1 MQKYDKKFLFLHLVV
16 LLNIN
21 VKQIDDTMKKIFLL
35 FAAAVMTAGV
45 MSAQDINQATEAY
58 NNGAMELQMGNTTA
72 AIENFQTALTMGEAL
87 GEAGA
92 DLVANCKK
100 AICSATLSYAKDLYN
115 AKDFEN
121 AIVAFQQAKDA
132 ADAYGEAEIA
142 AEAGELI
149 GQTQMVKYNTDGKAA
164 MRAKDYPTAIA
175 NFTKVLEMD
184 PTNGGVAV
192 QLGQAYMR
200 AGQLD
205 ESIAALEVAQANGEG
220 ENASKLLSNIYLK
233 KAQASNKAKKY
244 QEVVDFAAK
253 SNEAL
258 ENGNAYKLTAS
269 ALQKLGKNDECIA
282 AYEKYLEITPNAKDA
297 SGIICTI
304 AVLYQQAGNKAKAKE
319 YYEKIVNDPQFGA
332 TAQEQ
337 LKTL

>member
-1 MQKYDKKFLFLHLVV
+1 MKRIFLF
-16 LLNIN
+16 
-21 VKQIDDTMKKIFLL
+21 
-35 FAAAVMTAGV
+35 FAAVVMTAGV
-45 MSAQDINQATEAY
+45 LSAQDINQATEAY
-58 NNGAMELQMGNTTA
+58 NNGAMELQMGNNSA
-72 AIENFQTALTMGEAL
+72 AIEYFQSALTMGEAL
-87 GEAGA
+87 GDEGA
-92 DLVANCKK
+92 ELVANCKK
-100 AICSATLSYAKDLYN
+100 AICSASLSMAKDLYN
-115 AKDFEN
+115 AKDFEG
-121 AIVAFQQAKDA
+121 AVAAFQKTQEIAEG
-132 ADAYGEAEIA
+132 YGEAEIA
-142 AEAGELI
+142 AEAAELI
-149 GQTQMVKYNTDGKAA
+149 NQTNMLKYNTDGKAA
-164 MRAKDYPTAIA
+164 MKAKDFPTAIA

-192 QLGQAYMR
+192 QLGQAYMN

-205 ESIAALEVAQANGEG
+205 EAIAALETAKANGQEK
-220 ENASKLLSNIYLK
+220 NASKLLSNIYLK
-233 KAQASNKAKKY
+233 QAQAANKAKKY
-244 QEVVDFAAK
+244 QEVIDFAAK

-282 AYEKYLEITPNAKDA
+282 AYEKYLEVTPNAKDA

>member
-1 MQKYDKKFLFLHLVV
+1 
-16 LLNIN
+16 
-21 VKQIDDTMKKIFLL
+21 MKKIFLF
-35 FAAAVMTAGV
+35 FAAVVMTAGV

-58 NNGAMELQMGNTTA
+58 NNGAMELQMGNNAA

-87 GEAGA
+87 GDEAA

-100 AICSATLSYAKDLYN
+100 AISSTYLSMAKDLYN
-115 AKDFEN
+115 AKDFEG
-121 AIVAFQQAKDA
+121 AVTAFQQAKEVA
-132 ADAYGEAEIA
+132 EGYGETEIA
-142 AEAGELI
+142 AEAAELV
-149 GQTQMVKYNTDGKAA
+149 GQTEMLKYNTEGKAA
-164 MRAKDYPTAIA
+164 MKAKDFATAIA
-175 NFTKVLEMD
+175 AFTKVLEMD
-184 PTNGGVAV
+184 PTNGSTAI
-192 QLGQAYMR
+192 QLGQAYMNS
-200 AGQLD
+200 GKLD
-205 ESIAALEVAQANGEG
+205 EAIAALETAKANGQEA
-220 ENASKLLSNIYLK
+220 NASKILSNIYLK
-233 KAQASNKAKKY
+233 KAQAANKAKKY
-244 QEVVDFAAK
+244 QEVIDFAAK

-258 ENGNAYKLTAS
+258 ENGNAYKLTAG

-282 AYEKYLEITPNAKDA
+282 TYEKYLEVTPNAKDA

>member
-1 MQKYDKKFLFLHLVV
+1 
-16 LLNIN
+16 
-21 VKQIDDTMKKIFLL
+21 MKKIFLF
-35 FAAAVMTAGV
+35 FAAVVMTAGV

-58 NNGAMELQMGNTTA
+58 NNGAMELQMGNNAA

-87 GEAGA
+87 GDEAA

-100 AICSATLSYAKDLYN
+100 AISSAYLSMAKDLYN
-115 AKDFEN
+115 AKDFEG
-121 AIVAFQQAKDA
+121 ALTAFQQAKEVA
-132 ADAYGEAEIA
+132 EGYGEAEIA
-142 AEAGELI
+142 AEASELI
-149 GQTQMVKYNTDGKAA
+149 GQTQMVKYNDEGKAA
-164 MRAKDYPTAIA
+164 MKAKDYPTAIA
-175 NFTKVLEMD
+175 AFQKVLEMD
-184 PTNGGVAV
+184 PANGATAI

-200 AGQLD
+200 AGQLE
-205 ESIAALEVAQANGEG
+205 ESNAALEIAKANGQEANAVKLISQNYLKMAQA
-220 ENASKLLSNIYLK
+220 AV
-233 KAQASNKAKKY
+233 KAKKY
-244 QEVVDFAAK
+244 QEAVDLAAK

-258 ENGNAYKLTAS
+258 ESGNAYKIAAS

-282 AYEKYLEITPNAKDA
+282 AYEKYLEVTPNAKDA
-297 SGIICTI
+297 GGIICTI

>member
-1 MQKYDKKFLFLHLVV
+1 
-16 LLNIN
+16 
-21 VKQIDDTMKKIFLL
+21 MKKIFLF

-45 MSAQDINQATEAY
+45 MSAQDINQATESY
-58 NNGAMELQMGNTTA
+58 NNGAMELQMGNNAA

-87 GEAGA
+87 GEEGA
-92 DLVANCKK
+92 ELVANCKK
-100 AICSATLSYAKDLYN
+100 AICSAYLSMAKDLYN
-115 AKDFEN
+115 AKDFEG
-121 AIVAFQQAKDA
+121 AVTAFQQTKEVAEG
-132 ADAYGEAEIA
+132 YGEAEIA
-142 AEAGELI
+142 AEAAKLI
-149 GQTQMVKYNTDGKAA
+149 GQTEMLQYNTAGKAA
-164 MRAKDYPTAIA
+164 MKAKDYATAIA
-175 NFTKVLEMD
+175 NFSKVLEMD

-205 ESIAALEVAQANGEG
+205 ESIATLETAKANGE
-220 ENASKLLSNIYLK
+220 EEDASKLLSNIYLK
-233 KAQASNKAKKY
+233 KAQAANKAKKY
-244 QEVVDFAAK
+244 QEVIDFATK

-258 ENGNAYKLTAS
+258 DNGNAYKLSAS

-282 AYEKYLEITPNAKDA
+282 AYEKYLEVTPNAKDA
-297 SGIICTI
+297 GGIICTI

>member
-1 MQKYDKKFLFLHLVV
+1 MKQIFLF
-16 LLNIN
+16 
-21 VKQIDDTMKKIFLL
+21 

-45 MSAQDINQATEAY
+45 MSAQDINQATESY
-58 NNGAMELQMGNTTA
+58 NNGAMELQMGNNAA

-87 GEAGA
+87 GEEGA
-92 DLVANCKK
+92 ELVANCKK
-100 AICSATLSYAKDLYN
+100 AICSAYLSMAKDLYN
-115 AKDFEN
+115 AKDFEG
-121 AIVAFQQAKDA
+121 AVTAFQQTKEVAEG
-132 ADAYGEAEIA
+132 YGEAEIA
-142 AEAGELI
+142 AEAAKLI
-149 GQTQMVKYNTDGKAA
+149 GQTEMLQYNTAGKAA
-164 MRAKDYPTAIA
+164 MKAKDYATAIA
-175 NFTKVLEMD
+175 NFSKVLEMD

-205 ESIAALEVAQANGEG
+205 ESIATLETAKANGE
-220 ENASKLLSNIYLK
+220 EEDASKLLSNIYLK
-233 KAQASNKAKKY
+233 KAQAANKAKKY
-244 QEVVDFAAK
+244 QEVIDFATK

-258 ENGNAYKLTAS
+258 ENGNAYKLSAS

-282 AYEKYLEITPNAKDA
+282 AYEKYLEVTPNAKDA
-297 SGIICTI
+297 GGIICTI

>member
-1 MQKYDKKFLFLHLVV
+1 
-16 LLNIN
+16 
-21 VKQIDDTMKKIFLL
+21 MKKIFLF

-45 MSAQDINQATEAY
+45 MSAQDINQATESY
-58 NNGAMELQMGNTTA
+58 NNGAMELQMGNNAA

-87 GEAGA
+87 GEEGA
-92 DLVANCKK
+92 ELVANCKK
-100 AICSATLSYAKDLYN
+100 AICSAYLSMAKDLYN
-115 AKDFEN
+115 AKDFEG
-121 AIVAFQQAKDA
+121 AVTAFQQTKEVAEG
-132 ADAYGEAEIA
+132 YGEAEIA
-142 AEAGELI
+142 AEAAELI
-149 GQTQMVKYNTDGKAA
+149 GQTEMLQYNTAGKAA
-164 MRAKDYPTAIA
+164 MKAKDYATAIA
-175 NFTKVLEMD
+175 NFSKVLEMD

-205 ESIAALEVAQANGEG
+205 ESIAALETAKANGEE

-233 KAQASNKAKKY
+233 KAQAANKAKKY
-244 QEVVDFAAK
+244 QEVIDFATK

-282 AYEKYLEITPNAKDA
+282 AYEKYLEVTPNAKDA
-297 SGIICTI
+297 GGIICTI